1 MYNFTSERKL
11 KMKEGSKKLDAT
23 TEDKIKSAARIV
35 FYKKGFA
42 ATRTR
47 DIAEEAGINLA
58 LLNYYF
64 RSKAKLFE
72 MIMIETMSGFFRNL
86 MIVLNDEKTSL
97 EEKVEDVVARYI
109 DLIIKEPEIPTFIIS
124 ELRNNPDLLLQ
135 KIPLKEVI
143 RSSMFLKQ
151 HQEAVKKG
159 QILEPNPL
167 HFLINMLGL
176 TVFPFIAKPILM
188 GISELSDK
196 EFESLMQER
205 KKLIPVWIKA
215 IMSAG

>member
-1 MYNFTSERKL
+1 
-11 KMKEGSKKLDAT
+11 MKKIDSS
-23 TEDKIKSAARIV
+23 TEEKIKEAARIV

-72 MIMIETMSGFFRNL
+72 LIMIETMAGFFQNL
-86 MIVLNDEKTSL
+86 MMVLNDKNTSID
-97 EEKVEDVVARYI
+97 EKVVEVVGKYI

-124 ELRNNPDLLLQ
+124 ELRNNPNLLLQ

-143 RSSMFLKQ
+143 ETSEFLKQ

-159 QILEPNPL
+159 SIKEPNPL
-167 HFLINMLGL
+167 HFLINILGL
-176 TVFPFIAKPILM
+176 TVFPFIAKPMLL
-188 GISELSDK
+188 GSSKLDDK
-196 EFESLMQER
+196 EFEKLMQER
-205 KKLIPVWIKA
+205 KKLIPMWVKA
-215 IMSAG
+215 TMSVG